1 MSVAPGMIL
10 SVVLVFLYI
19 VIAVLMIYFERQA
32 VRRFGVDAFTV
43 VLIFIFIYILVP
55 VGGIHLLHG
64 LYGSDVTSGNYFFD
78 TVYKRIDAYN
88 SLVMLLLFVIFMA
101 GFYLLGGR
109 ERGINKEGGLAF
121 YVKRKDGRI
130 LLFSALG
137 FLGCFVFFIGLGSSM
152 AERYERLILFR
163 NLHELVERDF
173 FSANA
178 FALTQ
183 TFAWFSTAV
192 LFCYLGGRSKIKV
205 VIFIFLTLF
214 FSVLMGSRRGFIFPV
229 LILYSS
235 VLLLYGRFYIS
246 RMLLIF
252 PFIAVWVAYGK
263 EFTGAN
269 AYGVDV
275 QDVLLRYSSVPDF
288 MLRFFADIGISQIE
302 SFAVLQNMGE
312 LPFPRFGIDHALSVL
327 RRIPEGMIG
336 LEINW
341 PERIVRIT
349 TRVFVSD
356 DTADIP
362 PGLLGQSWLDFP
374 FIGAFFWGAIIG
386 LQVRVINRWAR
397 QVSATRER
405 AALVVVLS
413 MVVVLPINTGSYDYV
428 FSIDM
433 IFLFIIIFACFKIRR
448 YACVG
453 CVGEAR

>member
-1 MSVAPGMIL
+1 MIL
-10 SVVLVFLYI
+10 SVVLAVFYI
-19 VIAVLMIYFERQA
+19 VIAGLIVFIEQQA
-32 VRRFGVDAFTV
+32 VRRCGVDAFTV

-64 LYGSDVTSGNYFFD
+64 LYGGDVTSGNYFFD
-78 TVYKRIDAYN
+78 TVYKKVDAFN
-88 SLVMLLLFVIFMA
+88 SFVMFLLFIIFMA

-109 ERGINKEGGLAF
+109 DRGINREGGAVF
-121 YVKRKDGRI
+121 FIERKDGRI
-130 LLFSALG
+130 LLFSILG
-137 FLGCFVFFIGLGSSM
+137 FLGCFVFFISLGSSM

-183 TFAWFSTAV
+183 TFAWFSAAL
-192 LFCYLGGRSKIKV
+192 LFCYLAGKSNIKLI
-205 VIFIFLTLF
+205 IFIFLTLF
-214 FSVLMGSRRGFIFPV
+214 FSILMGSRRGFIFPL

-235 VLLLYGRFYIS
+235 VLLLHGRFYIS
-246 RMLLIF
+246 RALLVF

-263 EFTGAN
+263 EFTSAN

-275 QDVLLRYSSVPDF
+275 EDVLLRYSSVPDF

-336 LEINW
+336 LEIDW

-349 TRVFVSD
+349 TGVFLSD
-356 DTADIP
+356 DAADIP

-374 FIGAFFWGAIIG
+374 FVGAFFWGVIIG

-405 AALVVVLS
+405 AALVVLLS
-413 MVVVLPINTGSYDYV
+413 MVVALPINTGSYDYV
-428 FSIDM
+428 FSVDM
-433 IFLFIIIFACFKIRR
+433 IFLFIMIFACFKIRR
-448 YACVG
+448 YVCVSR
-453 CVGEAR
+453 VGEAS